1 MWQFKPNQ
9 YSVSCV
15 LPFPCIHNKYIGLH
29 LISMHWNTGIC
40 CAFAKV
46 WPQVNAVLSVLS
58 VLYVRIRILVW
69 CVLVLLHN
77 AHFHLC
83 IYIFVFLFTVT
94 LLHLFTLGTGDFLH
108 FALALVYI
116 LCFLLYPWVC
126 ILLVHLYDFA
136 FFVHYALCTLLDLC
150 RVNGWVSDGLSR
162 GLLAAGYT
170 RRNIYIP
177 VFPNI
182 YLNYIFLVSAF
193 VFLFIPFR
201 TI

>member
-1 MWQFKPNQ
+1 
-9 YSVSCV
+9 
-15 LPFPCIHNKYIGLH
+15 
-29 LISMHWNTGIC
+29 MHWDTGIC
-40 CAFAKV
+40 CAFAEV
-46 WPQVNAVLSVLS
+46 WPPSNCIITSVIC
-58 VLYVRIRILVW
+58 VCVCVYVCIRILVW

-83 IYIFVFLFTVT
+83 RSTCIYMFVVLFTVT
-94 LLHLFTLGTGDFLH
+94 ILHLFTLGLSTGDFLH
-108 FALALVYI
+108 FALALVHI
-116 LCFLLYPWVC
+116 LCFILYPWVC
-126 ILLVHLYDFA
+126 VLLVHLYDFA
-136 FFVHYALCTLLDLC
+136 FFVHYALCTLLNLC

-193 VFLFIPFR
+193 VLFIHFV
-201 TI
+201 